1 MIEMKEDRIIDF
13 KTNNYSLALL
23 IYALDNSGIKD
34 FTIVQEEND
43 LHIRISKKH
52 IDSIVFRQPMVN
64 YEDCV
69 AKGV

>member
-1 MIEMKEDRIIDF
+1 MKEDRIIDF

-52 IDSIVFRQPMVN
+52 IDSIVFKQSMAK
-64 YEDCV
+64 YEECV
-69 AKGV
+69 VEGV

>member
-1 MIEMKEDRIIDF
+1 MKEDRVIDF
-13 KTNNYSLALL
+13 KTNYYSLALL

-34 FTIVQEEND
+34 FTIVQEENE

-64 YEDCV
+64 YEECV
-69 AKGV
+69 VEGV

>member
-1 MIEMKEDRIIDF
+1 MKEDRIIDF

-34 FTIVQEEND
+34 FTIVQEGND

-52 IDSIVFRQPMVN
+52 IDSIVFRQPMVK
-64 YEDCV
+64 YEECV
-69 AKGV
+69 VEGV

>member
-1 MIEMKEDRIIDF
+1 MKEDRIIDF

-23 IYALDNSGIKD
+23 IYALDNSGIKN

-52 IDSIVFRQPMVN
+52 IDSIVFKQPMVN
-64 YEDCV
+64 YEECV
-69 AKGV
+69 VEGV

>member
-1 MIEMKEDRIIDF
+1 MKEDRIIDF

-34 FTIVQEEND
+34 FTIVQEGND
-43 LHIRISKKH
+43 LHIRISNKH

-64 YEDCV
+64 YEECV
-69 AKGV
+69 VEGV

>member
-1 MIEMKEDRIIDF
+1 MKEDRIIDF

-34 FTIVQEEND
+34 FTIVQEENE

-52 IDSIVFRQPMVN
+52 IALFLDNQW
-64 YEDCV
+64 
-69 AKGV
+69 

>member
-1 MIEMKEDRIIDF
+1 MKEDRIIDF

-34 FTIVQEEND
+34 FTIVQEENE

-64 YEDCV
+64 YEECV
-69 AKGV
+69 VEGV

>member
-1 MIEMKEDRIIDF
+1 MKEDRIIDF

-64 YEDCV
+64 YEECV
-69 AKGV
+69 VEGV